1 MESAHEYYRN
11 HGAMSA
17 LAASDAGLKAL
28 PSDVASLCKII
39 QGVLL
44 HAEMA
49 PFLYEVK
56 FSEAQRRDMH
66 VRPLAQM
73 LARIAAIDAHP
84 LTSAREPGRRL
95 PCVCRHFSLI
105 LCGILREQGVPAR
118 ARCGFGAYFNQGKFE
133 DHWVCEYWNAPQSRW
148 VLVDAQMDPKQ
159 QKAFR
164 LDFDPLDV
172 PRDRFIIAGDAWQMC
187 RSGRADPNAFGLS
200 MVPHLHG
207 LWFAA
212 GNVIR
217 DLASLNKMEMLP
229 WDVWGMMSLD
239 DAGLTEEKR
248 ALLDRIAALT
258 LAADSNLA
266 EIRKIYGSDDRVR
279 VGEAVFN
286 AMNQVSE
293 TIATEMTE

>member
-1 MESAHEYYRN
+1 MTALTSR
-11 HGAMSA
+11 GAQLSA
-17 LAASDAGLKAL
+17 LPK
-28 PSDVASLCKII
+28 DVATLVKIV

-56 FSEAQRRDMH
+56 FSEEQRRDMH
-66 VRPLAQM
+66 VRPLSEM
-73 LARIAAIDAHP
+73 LMRIAAIDAHP
-84 LTSAREPGRRL
+84 LTSAREPGRRM
-95 PCVCRHFSLI
+95 PCVCRHFSLM
-105 LCGILREQGVPAR
+105 LCGILREQGIPAR

-148 VLVDAQMDPKQ
+148 VLVDAQMDAAQ

-187 RSGRADPNAFGLS
+187 RSGRADPNRFGLS

-207 LWFAA
+207 LWFVA

-217 DLASLNKMEMLP
+217 DLAALNRMEMLP
-229 WDVWGMMSLD
+229 WDVWGMMSLE
-239 DAGLTEEKR
+239 DAGLSEEKR

-258 LAADSNLA
+258 LACDARFA
-266 EIRKIYGSDDRVR
+266 EVREIYESDIRLRVPA
-279 VGEAVFN
+279 VVFN
-286 AMNQVSE
+286 AMRQVSE
-293 TIATEMTE
+293 TIAN